1 MVTLMPHQID
11 AVSKLS
17 NGKVLFGGV
26 GTGKSLTA
34 LAYYMKKES
43 PKDIYV
49 ITTARKRD
57 ELDWEGEAAKFG
69 IGTVPGATLA
79 GLLTIDSWNNIGK
92 YTETEDAFF
101 IFDEQRLI
109 GTGAWVKAF
118 QKIAKRNSWIMLT
131 ATPGDTWLDY
141 APLFIANGLYKN
153 ITEFKREH
161 VVYAPFSKFPKI
173 VRYMGVR
180 TLERWRNLL
189 LVEMPYLKHT
199 ERVIHEIPVTYD
211 ETLFDKV
218 KRKRWNV
225 YEDAP
230 LKDVSEM
237 FRVMRKVV
245 NTDPSRLEALRDLMV
260 FGANNKIIVFYWHN
274 YELEILRT
282 LKDEVTVAE
291 WNGHKKEPIPNTDRW
306 VYLVQYVAGAEAW
319 ECIETD
325 CMVFYSLCY
334 SYKNFEQAQGR
345 IDRLNTKFNKLHYY
359 MLISSSMID
368 QAVKRSLDSK
378 KTFNELAFFRENLSN
393 PLSNLP
399 DF

>member
-11 AVSKLS
+11 AVEKLS

-34 LAYYMKKES
+34 LAYYMKKEA
-43 PKDIYV
+43 PKDIYI

-69 IGTVPGATLA
+69 IGTVPGATVA

-118 QKIAKRNSWIMLT
+118 QRIARKNQWIMLT
-131 ATPGDTWLDY
+131 ATPGDVWLDY

-173 VRYMGVR
+173 IRYMGVR

-189 LVEMPYLKHT
+189 LVEMPYIKHT
-199 ERVIHEIPVTYD
+199 ERVIHELEVKYD
-211 ETLFDKV
+211 EALFDVV

-237 FRVMRKVV
+237 FRVMRRVV
-245 NTDPSRLEALRDLMV
+245 NTDPSRLEVIKDLMV
-260 FGANNKIIVFYWHN
+260 FGGHNKIIVFYWNN
-274 YELEILRT
+274 YELDILRT
-282 LKDEVTVAE
+282 LSSEVTVAE
-291 WNGHKKEPIPNTDRW
+291 WNGHKKEPIPKTDKW

-319 ECIETD
+319 ECTETD

-345 IDRLNTKFNKLHYY
+345 IDRLNTPFNKLHYY
-359 MLISSSMID
+359 TLVSSSMID
-368 QAVKRSLDSK
+368 QAVKRSLENK
-378 KTFNELAFFRENLSN
+378 KTFNELTFFRENLSN

>member
-1 MVTLMPHQID
+1 MPHQID
-11 AVSKLS
+11 AVEKLS

-34 LAYYMKKES
+34 LAYYMKMEA
-43 PKDIYV
+43 PKDIYI

-118 QKIAKRNSWIMLT
+118 QQIAKKNSWIMLT

-161 VVYAPFSKFPKI
+161 VVYAPFSKFPKV
-173 VRYMGVR
+173 VRYIGVR
-180 TLERWRNLL
+180 TLERWRNML
-189 LVEMPYLKHT
+189 LVEMPYIKHT
-199 ERVIHEIPVTYD
+199 KRVVHEIRVNYD
-211 ETLFDKV
+211 EQTFDTI
-218 KRKRWNV
+218 KRKRWNI
-225 YEDAP
+225 YDDAP

-237 FRVMRKVV
+237 FRVMRRLV

-260 FGANNKIIVFYWHN
+260 FGGHNKIIVFYWNN
-274 YELEILRT
+274 YELDILRT
-282 LKDEVTVAE
+282 LSSEVTVAE
-291 WNGHKKEPIPNTDRW
+291 WNGHKKEPIPNTDKW

-319 ECIETD
+319 ECIDTD

-345 IDRLNTKFNKLHYY
+345 IDRLNTPFNQLNYY
-359 MLISSSMID
+359 IFVSSSMID
-368 QAVKRSLDSK
+368 KAVKHSLDNK

-393 PLSNLP
+393 QLSNLP